1 METFY
6 WDISGDFSDLPTQP
20 TLPTLL
26 SFFFNEKGKV
36 IRDTFLVEVASTNS
50 PRTLLS
56 RNRQVRPLKSDTASL
71 RTPVTNLRS
80 GLYTASPG
88 GGVAHA
94 GGSSRRPNRRPNY
107 ACRRNQNETV
117 ALFCKVNAK
126 RWCLQAEPTLFWAAK
141 LNTTHYNDLL
151 NLTF

>member
-1 METFY
+1 M
-6 WDISGDFSDLPTQP
+6 P
-20 TLPTLL
+20 TLPKLTTLL
-26 SFFFNEKGKV
+26 SLFFNEKGV
-36 IRDTFLVEVASTNS
+36 LIRDTFLVEVASTS
-50 PRTLLS
+50 SLHTLLS

-94 GGSSRRPNRRPNY
+94 GGSSRRPNRRPFY
-107 ACRRNQNETV
+107 ACCRNRNEPV

-126 RWCLQAEPTLFWAAK
+126 RWCLQAEPSLFWAPINHPK
-141 LNTTHYNDLL
+141 HCNTSLIRL
-151 NLTF
+151 IK